1 MTKTAG
7 RDETRAA
14 VDDIARNCL
23 SLGLRRLNRVVS
35 GMYDDALRPLGIK
48 VSQMNILV
56 VAEKLG
62 LARPAEIC
70 RLLDLDVS
78 TLSRN
83 VERMRA
89 KGWLE
94 TVAEKDARSHP
105 CRVTSKGRKLLADA
119 YPAWRTAQQKAAE
132 ILGREGV
139 AFLKGSATHGPRQ
152 GG

>member
-1 MTKTAG
+1 MPAAPDKE
-7 RDETRAA
+7 RDRAA

-23 SLGLRRLNRVVS
+23 AVRLRKLNRVVS
-35 GMYDDALRPLGIK
+35 GVYDDALRPLGIK

-62 LARPAEIC
+62 LARPAELC

-94 TVAEKDARSHP
+94 TVAEKDARLHP
-105 CRVTSKGRKLLADA
+105 CRVTRKGRKLLAEA
-119 YPAWRTAQQKAAE
+119 YPAWQAAQKRAAK
-132 ILGREGV
+132 ILGGEGV
-139 AFLKGSATHGPRQ
+139 AFLRESAAVGSRQ
-152 GG
+152 AD

>member
-1 MTKTAG
+1 MALDKE
-7 RDETRAA
+7 RTRAA
-14 VDDIARNCL
+14 VDDVARNCL
-23 SLGLRRLNRVVS
+23 AVRLRKLNRVVS
-35 GMYDDALRPLGIK
+35 GVYDDALRPLGIK

-62 LARPAEIC
+62 LARPAELC

-94 TVAEKDARSHP
+94 TVAEKDARTHP
-105 CRVTSKGRKLLADA
+105 CRVTPKGRKLLGEA
-119 YPAWRTAQQKAAE
+119 YPAWQAAQKTAAE
-132 ILGREGV
+132 ILGVEGV
-139 AFLKGSATHGPRQ
+139 VFLKESAPIGPRRAV
-152 GG
+152 